1 MNSTRRTLLGFLMA
15 SAALPA
21 LGQTTAP
28 GQPFSHTWLKAEMQA
43 RAEAPYQPPALLE
56 GFLQNLDY
64 DDYRLI
70 RFRRSHARW
79 SETPLNFHVLA
90 FHPGWLYKE
99 PVMIHEVE
107 NGAARPMAFT
117 TEDFEYLNELAARVP
132 TEATLPGIAGLKIN
146 NPLNRADVFDELIT
160 FVGASYFRA
169 LGRENSYGLSA
180 RGIAINTWLDGPE
193 EFPRFSEFWLERP
206 AEGGTHLILHAALE
220 GPSLTGAYRFTI
232 TPGADTTVEVEAT
245 LFFRESVEQLGLA
258 PLTSMF
264 YFAEHSERRFN
275 DYRPQ
280 VHDSDA
286 LKIIR
291 RDGDIL
297 FRPLGNPPRVS

>member
-1 MNSTRRTLLGFLMA
+1 
-15 SAALPA
+15 
-21 LGQTTAP
+21 
-28 GQPFSHTWLKAEMQA
+28 
-43 RAEAPYQPPALLE
+43 
-56 GFLQNLDY
+56 
-64 DDYRLI
+64 
-70 RFRRSHARW
+70 
-79 SETPLNFHVLA
+79 
-90 FHPGWLYKE
+90 
-99 PVMIHEVE
+99 
-107 NGAARPMAFT
+107 
-117 TEDFEYLNELAARVP
+117 
-132 TEATLPGIAGLKIN
+132 
-146 NPLNRADVFDELIT
+146 
-160 FVGASYFRA
+160 RA

-180 RGIAINTWLDGPE
+180 RGIAINTWLEGPE

-206 AEGGTHLILHAALE
+206 AEGASHLILHAALE

-297 FRPLGNPPRVS
+297 FRPLGNPPRVSSSYFTETDIARFGLVQRDRAYEDYQDAG